1 MIKFYV
7 RSFHDL
13 TEYYYCILITWV
25 LIYSYVRLS
34 FIIYFQIKAK
44 KEK

>member
-1 MIKFYV
+1 MINE

-13 TEYYYCILITWV
+13 TEYYYCLLITWV
-25 LIYSYVRLS
+25 LIYSYIRPT
-34 FIIYFQIKAK
+34 FINNFQIKAK